1 MISELISEIRMA
13 KVKLGWEKAREHART
28 IVYEGSLTR
37 VQHFQIFKRFY
48 NRKKK
53 QDLRL
58 AVALLGYFIESRPDD
73 FDRNVKLDDLIEYG
87 NKLCELWWKDFGRG
101 VLYKVLLIRQTP
113 AIWVDKIADEETE
126 GLRKA
131 FVIAIEE
138 LARRKKNPLDRILGL
153 AAYFIDDPSA
163 AVREQMVK
171 VLTWVGKRDKER
183 LHYFLVDFRES
194 AGSHRLAMFKAVRE
208 NLDWETDT

>member
-1 MISELISEIRMA
+1 MD
-13 KVKLGWEKAREHART
+13 
-28 IVYEGSLTR
+28 EGSLTR
-37 VQHFQIFKRFY
+37 VQHFNTFKRFY
-48 NRKKK
+48 NRKKT

-73 FDRNVKLDDLIEYG
+73 FDRNIKLDDLIKYG

-101 VLYKVLLIRQTP
+101 VLYKVLLIRQAP

-131 FVIAIEE
+131 FVIAIED
-138 LARRKKNPLDRILGL
+138 LAKRKKNPLDRILGL
-153 AAYFIDDPSA
+153 AAYFIDDPST
-163 AVREQMVK
+163 AVREQMLK

-183 LHYFLVDFRES
+183 LHYFLVDFQDG